1 MLNLTSDYNDEKT
14 NYDELKTKHE
24 ELLATN
30 ANIVC
35 DHEVVIATYKAI
47 IIEKDAIISAKEG
60 ELINL
65 QNEAPCRFQVSL
77 IKNSGT
83 DQSFRW
89 KPKKVKGSSKIV
101 AISKCEFSECNNS
114 DVDLIRCNVCSKYV
128 CELCNDIP
136 VPKVKQIFN
145 KCNTLYFICKT
156 CDQEIHDPGQHKMD
170 VNVQNPEADK
180 DELIKS
186 FQEIFDTKLT
196 TMEAKLTTMEA
207 KLTTMEARLTTMEAR
222 LTTMFGE
229 KLTSIDNIMKTSNI
243 CTDSTLPDSSLDS
256 DVSNSVNPNLPTYA
270 SKVLKLPQEV
280 KKIMLDAEN
289 EKRLEENEQ
298 EWRAKNFI
306 IHGAD
311 EIVVWGNSPMTL

>member
-1 MLNLTSDYNDEKT
+1 MEELHIIEISDLNSSPKDYKTLYEESQSKLSERTEHFLKQVLNLTSDYNDGKT

-35 DHEVVIATYKAI
+35 DHDVVIATYKAI
-47 IIEKDAIISAKEG
+47 IIEKNAIISANEG

-65 QNEAPCRFQVSL
+65 QNEAPCRLQVPL

-83 DQSFRW
+83 DQSLRS

-101 AISKCEFSECNNS
+101 AISKREFSECNNS
-114 DVDLIRCNVCSKYV
+114 DVDLIRCNICSKYV

-180 DELIKS
+180 DKLIKS
-186 FQEIFDTKLT
+186 FQEIFDMKLT
-196 TMEAKLTTMEA
+196 TMEV
-207 KLTTMEARLTTMEAR
+207 R
-222 LTTMFGE
+222 LTTMFDE

-243 CTDSTLPDSSLDS
+243 WTDSTLPDSSLDS
-256 DVSNSVNPNLPTYA
+256 DVSNSVNSNLPTYA
-270 SKVLKLPQEV
+270 S
-280 KKIMLDAEN
+280 
-289 EKRLEENEQ
+289 
-298 EWRAKNFI
+298 
-306 IHGAD
+306 
-311 EIVVWGNSPMTL
+311 

>member
-1 MLNLTSDYNDEKT
+1 MKILY
-14 NYDELKTKHE
+14 
-24 ELLATN
+24 
-30 ANIVC
+30 
-35 DHEVVIATYKAI
+35 VI
-47 IIEKDAIISAKEG
+47 
-60 ELINL
+60 INL
-65 QNEAPCRFQVSL
+65 QNEAPCRFQVPL

-83 DQSFRW
+83 DQSFRS

-114 DVDLIRCNVCSKYV
+114 DVDLIRCNICSKYV

-136 VPKVKQIFN
+136 VAKVKQIFN

-196 TMEAKLTTMEA
+196 TMEA
-207 KLTTMEARLTTMEAR
+207 R
-222 LTTMFGE
+222 LTTMFDE

-280 KKIMLDAEN
+280 KKFMLDAEN
-289 EKRLEENEQ
+289 EKKVEENEQ
-298 EWRAKNFI
+298 ERRAKIFY
-306 IHGAD
+306 HT
-311 EIVVWGNSPMTL
+311 WSR